1 MAQYKQVKSFSF
13 TGKLIFKEENL
24 LKTKEGSS
32 WRRLQFG
39 ITDGVTTQYV
49 EVSEF
54 GAGRDFETQV
64 NKTSGDGFEKEIISW
79 SDRHNPKVIEKV
91 AGFRQLTLN
100 LGSDKETKQTFIHQ
114 HDFIEAFMTA
124 VQQGQ
129 RACPGFLQHRLSMPL
144 HTLALSSPL
153 K

>member
-24 LKTKEGSS
+24 LKTKDGSS

-64 NKTSGDGFEKEIISW
+64 NKASGDGFEKEIVSW
-79 SDRHNPKVIEKV
+79 SDRYNPKVIEKV

>member
-24 LKTKEGSS
+24 LKTKDGSS

-79 SDRHNPKVIEKV
+79 SDRHNPKVIE
-91 AGFRQLTLN
+91 
-100 LGSDKETKQTFIHQ
+100 
-114 HDFIEAFMTA
+114 
-124 VQQGQ
+124 
-129 RACPGFLQHRLSMPL
+129 
-144 HTLALSSPL
+144 
-153 K
+153 

>member
-24 LKTKEGSS
+24 LKTKDGSS

-64 NKTSGDGFEKEIISW
+64 NKTSGDGFEKEI
-79 SDRHNPKVIEKV
+79 
-91 AGFRQLTLN
+91 
-100 LGSDKETKQTFIHQ
+100 
-114 HDFIEAFMTA
+114 
-124 VQQGQ
+124 
-129 RACPGFLQHRLSMPL
+129 
-144 HTLALSSPL
+144 
-153 K
+153 

>member
-1 MAQYKQVKSFSF
+1 MTQYKQVKSFSF

-54 GAGRDFETQV
+54 GAGRELIKLQV
-64 NKTSGDGFEKEIISW
+64 MDLKRKSFHG
-79 SDRHNPKVIEKV
+79 
-91 AGFRQLTLN
+91 
-100 LGSDKETKQTFIHQ
+100 QTVTIQ
-114 HDFIEAFMTA
+114 
-124 VQQGQ
+124 
-129 RACPGFLQHRLSMPL
+129 
-144 HTLALSSPL
+144 

>member
-1 MAQYKQVKSFSF
+1 MIILKIPLPLVLNCEAISDALIVESLF
-13 TGKLIFKEENL
+13 LAILPIFKEENL

-100 LGSDKETKQTFIHQ
+100 LGSDKETKQTGNYVSYYNGSHG
-114 HDFIEAFMTA
+114 D
-124 VQQGQ
+124 G
-129 RACPGFLQHRLSMPL
+129 ACI
-144 HTLALSSPL
+144 
-153 K
+153 

>member
-1 MAQYKQVKSFSF
+1 VAQYKQVKSFSF

-24 LKTKEGSS
+24 LKTKDGSS

-79 SDRHNPKVIEKV
+79 SDRHNPKVICTNE
-91 AGFRQLTLN
+91 FLTRLDFPHQRHRQLEFL
-100 LGSDKETKQTFIHQ
+100 LGFIPSPFKARGDH
-114 HDFIEAFMTA
+114 
-124 VQQGQ
+124 
-129 RACPGFLQHRLSMPL
+129 
-144 HTLALSSPL
+144 SPL
-153 K
+153 FYLLKFR